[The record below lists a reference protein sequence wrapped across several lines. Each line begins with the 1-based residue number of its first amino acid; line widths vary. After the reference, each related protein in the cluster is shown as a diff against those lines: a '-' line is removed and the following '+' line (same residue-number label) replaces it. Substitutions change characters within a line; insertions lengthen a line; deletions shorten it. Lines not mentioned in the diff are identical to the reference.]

1 MSLFLAY
8 QVSLPCSCTDFWNLL
23 PSLSAKELLALRK
36 QARLEGGGAEQS
48 GGSDKGGEGEKE
60 AHTSIYRGI
69 HPFIEAYKG
78 GEGEKEAHA
87 KTEDEEGVEGASAR
101 GRGRVDSAHTRL
113 HTRESLEGK
122 AGARDREMGTERDR
136 ARMGERGAKGELL
149 KSARESVAWES
160 QHRSGR
166 EAVEGERGRA
176 GDGPGVGEV
185 GGGSRG
191 TGRKALEVSS
201 TLKGGGEGGEG
212 RVDEGAVSQSQG
224 EGARSNARETLK
236 RLKEVRGGR
245 KEGRE
250 GERERRSE

>member
-48 GGSDKGGEGEKE
+48 GGSD
-60 AHTSIYRGI
+60 
-69 HPFIEAYKG
+69 KG

>member
-48 GGSDKGGEGEKE
+48 GGSDKGGEGV
-60 AHTSIYRGI
+60 
-69 HPFIEAYKG
+69 
-78 GEGEKEAHA
+78 KEAHA